1 MASLDQTLEV
11 SRSLGPVAAPASEE
25 KAVAALSQF
34 LDRVANDPASSLPH
48 CVLSGPLGEKVE
60 LPPSVFYVLERVAEV
75 MGRGDAITV
84 IPVERE
90 LTTQQ
95 AAALL
100 NVSRQYLVQSLL
112 DGGVIPFSRTG
123 THRRVRIDDLLAYKK
138 SRDTDRRKQLR
149 ALTQM
154 SQEYGGYS
162 ELDQA
167 AAPVPGKSKR
177 ARASSTPTKR

>member
-1 MASLDQTLEV
+1 MPSLDQTIEG
-11 SRSLGPVAAPASEE
+11 RALGPVTAPASEE
-25 KAVAALSQF
+25 KAVAELSKF
-34 LDRVANDPASSLPH
+34 LDRVSSDATQNLPL

-60 LPPSVFYVLERVAEV
+60 LPSSVFYVLERVAEV

-84 IPVERE
+84 VPVGRE

-112 DGGVIPFSRTG
+112 DPGVIPFSRTG

-138 SRDTDRRKQLR
+138 TRDADRRKQLK
-149 ALTQM
+149 ALTRM
-154 SQEYGGYS
+154 SQQFGGYA
-162 ELDQA
+162 ELDGPKPPA
-167 AAPVPGKSKR
+167 R
-177 ARASSTPTKR
+177 ARRRKAG